1 MNIINIFSLILFI
14 LFLFSYVLNL
24 IILKKK
30 SGIKALVLAK
40 GNKGKSI
47 NFAESLVRI
56 STFLWGIIW
65 LAESLVSNWVTG
77 LLPNL
82 FKNEFLNYLGLFTV
96 VVGLSYFVLSML
108 FMKTSWRVGIDK
120 NTKTKLIT
128 NGLYKYSRN
137 PAFVGFDFMFIGLF
151 LTFPNI
157 VTLFISLLNIISIH
171 LLILQ
176 EEKHLEAVFKED
188 YLIYKRKAPRYL

>member
-1 MNIINIFSLILFI
+1 M
-14 LFLFSYVLNL
+14 
-24 IILKKK
+24 
-30 SGIKALVLAK
+30 
-40 GNKGKSI
+40 
-47 NFAESLVRI
+47 
-56 STFLWGIIW
+56 
-65 LAESLVSNWVTG
+65 
-77 LLPNL
+77 
-82 FKNEFLNYLGLFTV
+82 
-96 VVGLSYFVLSML
+96 
-108 FMKTSWRVGIDK
+108 GIDK

-128 NGLYKYSRN
+128 SGLYKYSRN

-176 EEKHLEAVFKED
+176 EEKHLEAMFKED

>member
-14 LFLFSYVLNL
+14 LFLFSYIFKL